1 MADFGGYTGKFLDV
15 DLTNQKIEVK
25 EINKKWAEEFIGG
38 KGLGLKILFESI
50 PAKIDPFDPKVPLL
64 FMTGPLTGSRATTSG
79 RWTIV
84 TKSPHTGLYLDSHIG
99 GYFGPQIKYA
109 GYDYIQFTGR
119 SEKPVYLHISANGF
133 DLHDA
138 SELWGKTIPDTE
150 NKLKEKYPNGHI
162 ATIGPAGE
170 NKVTFSCIV
179 CDSFHHAGR
188 GGSGAIMGSKNL
200 KAVVVEKGTENL
212 VYVKDEEFR
221 EAAKEHR
228 NRIKPLTSER
238 TKLGTPM
245 WVRKSNEGGFL
256 PTKNYQS
263 GVYKDYEDISSE
275 AMHEKIVDKNTA
287 CYNCIIKC
295 SKLSSVKEGLY
306 SGTKLKGPEYE
317 TIALMGSNCEINSIE
332 AIAWLSFHC
341 TALGIDTITM
351 GNVAAFAMECAERG
365 ILTDT
370 EGIDLTFGNPQAV
383 YDLMH
388 KIASREG
395 IGELFAR
402 GVRPAA
408 LKLGKNSIDFANQ
421 VKGLELAGVE
431 PRGSWGMALAY
442 STSDRGACHQRSW
455 TPGAE
460 LSGTIKREDPEG
472 TAKYVKNDQ
481 DYQAAKYALVLCD
494 FVPLSS
500 EEAANLLYLAT
511 GFNYTAESYLQVGER
526 IWNLAR
532 VFNNREGINRKDD
545 IIAKRFMTEPLAE
558 GAQKGAIITPDYFK
572 GMLDSYYEARGW
584 TSEGI
589 PTNEK
594 LIELNLK

>member
-1 MADFGGYTGKFLDV
+1 MTDFGGYTGKYLDV
-15 DLTNQKIEVK
+15 DLTNHNLEVK
-25 EINKKWAEEFIGG
+25 DINKAWAKEFIGG

-64 FMTGPLTGSRATTSG
+64 FMTGPLTGSRVTTSG
-79 RWTIV
+79 RWTVV

-99 GYFGPQIKYA
+99 GHFGPQMKYA
-109 GYDYIQFTGR
+109 GYDYLHFHGR
-119 SEKPVYLHISANGF
+119 SEKPVYLHISETGF
-133 DLHDA
+133 ELHDA
-138 SELWGKTIPDTE
+138 SELWGKSVHETE
-150 NKLKEKYPNGHI
+150 DELKKIHPKGHV

-200 KAVVVEKGTENL
+200 KAVVIDKIQENL
-212 VYVKDEEFR
+212 VYFKDEDFR
-221 EAAKEHR
+221 KAAKEHR
-228 NRIKPLTSER
+228 NRIKPLTAVR
-238 TKLGTPM
+238 TQLGTPM

-263 GVYKDYEDISSE
+263 GFYKDFEDISSE
-275 AMHEKIVDKNTA
+275 SMHDKIVDKNTA
-287 CYNCIIKC
+287 CYNCIIRC
-295 SKLSSVKEGLY
+295 SKLSSVKEGIY
-306 SGTKLKGPEYE
+306 AGTKLKGPEYE
-317 TIALMGSNCEINSIE
+317 TIALLGSNCEINSIE
-332 AIAWLSFHC
+332 AIAWLNLHC
-341 TALGIDTITM
+341 TALGMDTITM
-351 GNVAAFAMECAERG
+351 GNVAAFAMECVEKG

-370 EGIDLTFGNPQAV
+370 EGIDLKFGNPKAV

-395 IGELFAR
+395 IGEIFAK

-408 LKLGKNSIDFANQ
+408 LKLGGNSIDFAVQ

-460 LSGTIKREDPEG
+460 LSGAIKREDPEG
-472 TAKYVKNDQ
+472 TAKYVKADQ

-494 FVPLSS
+494 FVPMTA
-500 EEAANLLYLAT
+500 EEAANFLSLAT
-511 GFNYTAESYLQVGER
+511 GFNYTAYSFLKTGER

-532 VFNNREGINRKDD
+532 VFNNREGIIRKDD
-545 IIAKRFMTEPLAE
+545 IIAKRFLTEPLME
-558 GAQKGAIITPDYFK
+558 GAQKGAIITPDYFNQ
-572 GMLDSYYEARGW
+572 MLDYYYNERGW
-584 TSEGI
+584 NNDGI
-589 PTNEK
+589 PTTEK
-594 LIELNLK
+594 LDSLNL